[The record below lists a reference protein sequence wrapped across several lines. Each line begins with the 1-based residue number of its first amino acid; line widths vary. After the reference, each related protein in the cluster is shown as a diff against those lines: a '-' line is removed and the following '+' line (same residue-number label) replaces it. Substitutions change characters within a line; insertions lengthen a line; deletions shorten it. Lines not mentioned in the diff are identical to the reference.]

1 MDEQNADPTEFD
13 VIVWG
18 ATGFTGKIVVE
29 YLHQRYGNQTD
40 QLTWAIAG
48 RDAGKLQAV
57 IEAVG
62 CDKIP
67 CLLADGS
74 DRASLDALV
83 SSTRV
88 VLSTVGPYALYGSL
102 LVGACAASGT
112 PLLRSDRIGTVDAVN
127 D

>member
-57 IEAVG
+57 IEEVG

-74 DRASLDALV
+74 DFIGESAVGNDHIITAGTQFV
-83 SSTRV
+83 FEAGNPDIVVEST
-88 VLSTVGPYALYGSL
+88 
-102 LVGACAASGT
+102 AAHFGT
-112 PLLRSDRIGTVDAVN
+112 PPLQDPAWCN
-127 D
+127 FAP

>member
-1 MDEQNADPTEFD
+1 MDEQNANPTEFD

-74 DRASLDALV
+74 DRASLDAAGEP
-83 SSTRV
+83 
-88 VLSTVGPYALYGSL
+88 VGDPGTGR
-102 LVGACAASGT
+102 GAWS
-112 PLLRSDRIGTVDAVN
+112 
-127 D
+127 

>member
-1 MDEQNADPTEFD
+1 MDEQNANPTEFD

-88 VLSTVGPYALYGSL
+88 VLSTVGRQRTSKQPLT
-102 LVGACAASGT
+102 VIRGAHRDHQS
-112 PLLRSDRIGTVDAVN
+112 SKN
-127 D
+127 Q